1 MAISVR
7 SLAAKALLF
16 WIDVAGQLTVCL
28 RQALHGRVTRL
39 PELGRVAR
47 VSRALRR
54 AQYRP
59 TPSAQWRGLANVP
72 DAILAVAYCGALVIT
87 TDFGPDETNVNRI
100 GRRLSGTCHE
110 QQPRFP

>member
-1 MAISVR
+1 MAISVQ

-28 RQALHGRVTRL
+28 RHALHGRVTRL

-59 TPSAQWRGLANVP
+59 TPSAQWRGLLHVGSGLQMFLTP
-72 DAILAVAYCGALVIT
+72 YWRSRVAA
-87 TDFGPDETNVNRI
+87 R
-100 GRRLSGTCHE
+100 
-110 QQPRFP
+110 